1 MAERL
6 AIDIGNTHIKL
17 GVYRQ
22 SDGWIGE
29 WRLSTDV
36 RRTADEYRV
45 AISSLLSDLML
56 KQVDQIVLASVV
68 PLLTPALMR
77 VGEVIG
83 RRLPMEVSPP
93 GYGLRVQYDPPEALG
108 ADRFLNALSAWHR
121 LQRSLVVVDAGTT
134 ATIDAVNSQGE
145 FIGGAIAPGPHFL
158 ADALAH
164 GTAKLPHIPPVV
176 PNLLIGHSTY
186 TAIQVGVGYGFV
198 GMVEALVE
206 RAWQALGGQAPV
218 IITGGWAARI
228 QPYLGFAASLEPR
241 LTLDGLIVAAEFRDA
256 SKEG

>member
-1 MAERL
+1 VAERL

-134 ATIDAVNSQGE
+134 ATIDATTQVSTMKLENIASAPRPAIRPRGGWSGRQAPPP
-145 FIGGAIAPGPHFL
+145 GGAAVSG
-158 ADALAH
+158 
-164 GTAKLPHIPPVV
+164 
-176 PNLLIGHSTY
+176 
-186 TAIQVGVGYGFV
+186 
-198 GMVEALVE
+198 
-206 RAWQALGGQAPV
+206 
-218 IITGGWAARI
+218 AR
-228 QPYLGFAASLEPR
+228 GRRRRRSSPR
-241 LTLDGLIVAAEFRDA
+241 R
-256 SKEG
+256 S